1 MEDVK
6 IQLSTENIQYKKK
19 LDISFANLVN
29 TLIEECQRDSVLESK
44 ILATIAKKQT
54 NNFKRS

>member
-29 TLIEECQRDSVLESK
+29 TLLEECQRDSVLESR

>member
-19 LDISFANLVN
+19 LDVSFANLVN
-29 TLIEECQRDSVLESK
+29 TLLEECQRDSVLESR